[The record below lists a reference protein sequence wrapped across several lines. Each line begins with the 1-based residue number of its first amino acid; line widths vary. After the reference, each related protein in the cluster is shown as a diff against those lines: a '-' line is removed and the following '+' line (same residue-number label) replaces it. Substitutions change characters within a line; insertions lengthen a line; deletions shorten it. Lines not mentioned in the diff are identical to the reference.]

1 MRKAILVAAALTAMM
16 SAPVLAQTYRA
27 ANDGGPMA
35 SASTESVAPTRAT
48 PAHAAYARD
57 YDTTPAAPGVI
68 SYDRYAGW
76 DPDPSIR
83 LELMRDPNGGD
94 SQ

>member
-1 MRKAILVAAALTAMM
+1 MKTAILVATLATITA
-16 SAPVLAQTYRA
+16 SPVLAQSYRG

-35 SASTESVAPTRAT
+35 APTANAPTPNGGHVAYAAASEAPRVGSVAV
-48 PAHAAYARD
+48 Y
-57 YDTTPAAPGVI
+57 

-83 LELMRDPNGGD
+83 LQLMRDPNGTD
-94 SQ
+94 AQ